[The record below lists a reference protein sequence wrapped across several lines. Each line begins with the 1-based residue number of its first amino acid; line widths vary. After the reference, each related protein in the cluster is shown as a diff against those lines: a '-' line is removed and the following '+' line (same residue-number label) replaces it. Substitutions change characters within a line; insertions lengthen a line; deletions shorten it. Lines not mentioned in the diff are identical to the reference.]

1 MSKSLDDILGTAS
14 TDVDESVAPVVDE
27 ETANTDLAEDDTSA
41 KQADIDT
48 PANPD
53 GATNDRAVAQ
63 QEPVVEEPDDVATTA
78 ENDST
83 PADVVEPEV
92 QHDDSVHEVEEVAFR
107 PYMLILNKPTRIFRN
122 KQMTKPDGYY
132 TGVVKVLTQDKN
144 TALVEF
150 MVVANGVRRRARA
163 YIII

>member
-14 TDVDESVAPVVDE
+14 TDVDESVAPVVEE
-27 ETANTDLAEDDTSA
+27 ETANTDVVEAETSA
-41 KQADIDT
+41 NT
-48 PANPD
+48 D
-53 GATNDRAVAQ
+53 GATNDRSVAQ
-63 QEPVVEEPDDVATTA
+63 QEPVVEETDDVAATA
-78 ENDST
+78 ENDS
-83 PADVVEPEV
+83 DLEEIVEPEV
-92 QHDDSVHEVEEVAFR
+92 KHDGSVHEVEEASFR
-107 PYMLILNKPTRIFRN
+107 PYVLTLNKPTRIFRN

-132 TGVVKVLTQDKN
+132 TGVVKVLTQDNN

>member
-14 TDVDESVAPVVDE
+14 TDVEESVAPVAE
-27 ETANTDLAEDDTSA
+27 EAANTDVVEDDTSA
-41 KQADIDT
+41 KQANIDT

-63 QEPVVEEPDDVATTA
+63 QEPVVEEPDDVATA

-83 PADVVEPEV
+83 TADIVEPEV
-92 QHDDSVHEVEEVAFR
+92 QHDDSVNEVEEVAFR
-107 PYMLILNKPTRIFRN
+107 PYMLTLNKPTRIFRN